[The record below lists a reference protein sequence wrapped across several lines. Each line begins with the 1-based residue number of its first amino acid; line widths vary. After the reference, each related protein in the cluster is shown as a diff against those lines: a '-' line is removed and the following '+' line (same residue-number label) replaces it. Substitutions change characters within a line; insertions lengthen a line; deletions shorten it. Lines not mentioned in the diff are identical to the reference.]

1 MVYTDI
7 SIWVLNER
15 LFKAKFHRIFRVC
28 YDFGLNAPLG
38 KFLIIKISQEQNMP
52 KIEL

>member
-7 SIWVLNER
+7 RIWVLNER
-15 LFKAKFHRIFRVC
+15 LSEAKFLRVFRVC

-38 KFLIIKISQEQNMP
+38 KFLIIKISQEHNIA
-52 KIEL
+52 KTEL